1 MGLDRALTR
10 FKLAGVPARRGAWHG
25 ALGAAACSGAIIGR
39 VDRQLTVP
47 PGVQAEIDA
56 DSGTSTMLESAVV

>member
-1 MGLDRALTR
+1 MLESALTR

-25 ALGAAACSGAIIGR
+25 TLGAAAFSGAIIGC

-56 DSGTSTMLESAVV
+56 DAGTRTMLESAVV